1 MAYKPSLRSKNE
13 EADMELDIRPVMNLM
28 VVLIPLLLAGAE
40 WVKLGVI
47 DINLP
52 PAKAG
57 GSGSSTQQDVK
68 EKQAKLGLSL
78 AITKDG
84 ITIANAST
92 LLPGEQG
99 EGPTVGKN
107 DDGTYDYA
115 KLKEKLIE
123 IKKKIVGQGY
133 VDENRVVLTAER
145 DIEYQVIIDIMDKVQ
160 TYEEKDEATQKK
172 NTRPLFPEVNFGK
185 IM

>member
-13 EADMELDIRPVMNLM
+13 EVDMELDIRPVMNLM

-52 PAKAG
+52 PAQAG
-57 GSGSSTQQDVK
+57 GGNGSTQQDVK
-68 EKQAKLGLSL
+68 EKMNKIGLSL

-84 ITIANAST
+84 ITIANASA
-92 LLPGEQG
+92 LLPGEEG
-99 EGPTVGKN
+99 EGPTVGKKE
-107 DDGTYDYA
+107 DGSYDYD
-115 KLKEKLIE
+115 KLREKLIE
-123 IKKKIVGQGY
+123 IKKKISGQGF

-145 DIEYQVIIDIMDKVQ
+145 DIEYQIIIDIMDKVQ
-160 TYEEKDEATQKK
+160 TYEEINEETQKK
-172 NTRPLFPEVNFGK
+172 TIKPLFPEVNFGK